1 MKGHKT
7 KEQAG
12 EDKLRE
18 LIQRLKEEPI
28 ANIHVRELVKPG
40 GYAYSIVGKLGV
52 KRSQLRRIF
61 AEMKEIFERV
71 KDKGTIDEE
80 IEVKF
85 YMLYPIIEYQK
96 NRGVV
101 KEPFARLMEALLDNL
116 ERYKTL
122 ENFEQAE
129 RFLTALVAYMKRE
142 A

>member
-1 MKGHKT
+1 MK
-7 KEQAG
+7 EN
-12 EDKLRE
+12 KLNE
-18 LIQRLKEEPI
+18 LIQRLKKEPI

-40 GYAYSIVGKLGV
+40 GYAHSIVDKLGV
-52 KRSQLRRIF
+52 KRSQLRKVF
-61 AEMKEIFERV
+61 SEMKEIFERV
-71 KDKGTIDEE
+71 KEKGTIDEE

-85 YMLYPIIEYQK
+85 YMLYPIIEYQR
-96 NRGVV
+96 NRGII

-116 ERYKTL
+116 ERYKTP